1 MDNENMLITAD
12 MARENVR
19 KYYDED
25 RANELYIKAVAEIND
40 AIKTASYRGE
50 RRVGINIGVLNSTN
64 IEKGIL
70 LVDNLKENGFSIDIM
85 CQGDAILISW

>member
-12 MARENVR
+12 IARENVR

-25 RANELYIKAVAEIND
+25 RTNELYIKAVNEIND
-40 AIKTASYRGE
+40 AIKAASHRGE

-64 IEKGIL
+64 REKSIL

-85 CQGDAILISW
+85 CQGDVILISW